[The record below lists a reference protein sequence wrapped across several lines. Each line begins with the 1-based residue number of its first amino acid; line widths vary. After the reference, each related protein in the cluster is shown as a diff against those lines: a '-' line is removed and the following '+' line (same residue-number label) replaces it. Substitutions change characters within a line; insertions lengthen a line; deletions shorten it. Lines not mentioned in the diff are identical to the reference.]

1 MGEGPAL
8 DNLTH
13 SLTGLALSRAGLN
26 RLSPH
31 ATLVL
36 ILAANAPD
44 IDVIAAAGGPLAFLD
59 WHRHI
64 THAAAAAPLMALLP
78 VAIAYA
84 IYRRKLDLGGAYLAS
99 LAGVVSHFLLDLTN
113 VYGVRLAL
121 PFSSTWYRPDILNV
135 VDFWIWALLLFS
147 VAAPALA
154 RLVGSEIGV
163 RERRKYPGRLLPLAT
178 LALISAYIFGR
189 SVLHSRAVNVL
200 ESRIY
205 DGLVPRRAA
214 AFPSPF
220 QPFRW
225 RGLVETE
232 DFYSLYDLHLLA
244 PFDPG
249 AGRVLYRM
257 QPSPAIDAAR
267 ATPEFR
273 RYLAFAQF
281 PFWRVIPV
289 EEPAEAVRVEC
300 MDLRFADPPQARFVA
315 RAIVDRTGRVQRAWF
330 EFGIGVR

>member
-1 MGEGPAL
+1 M
-8 DNLTH
+8 
-13 SLTGLALSRAGLN
+13 
-26 RLSPH
+26 
-31 ATLVL
+31 L

-44 IDVIAAAGGPLAFLD
+44 IDVIAALGGSLAYLD
-59 WHRHI
+59 CHRHI
-64 THAAAAAPLMALLP
+64 THAAAAVPLVALLP

-84 IYRRKLDLGGAYLAS
+84 IYRRQLDLRGAYLAS
-99 LAGVVSHFLLDLTN
+99 LAGVTSHFLLDLTN
-113 VYGVRLAL
+113 IYGVRLAL
-121 PFSSTWYRPDILNV
+121 PFSSAWYRLDALNV

-178 LALISAYIFGR
+178 LALMGAYIFGR
-189 SVLHSRAVNVL
+189 GVLHARAVNVL

-205 DGLVPRRAA
+205 DGVAPRRTA
-214 AFPSPF
+214 AFPGPF

-225 RGLVETE
+225 RGLVETD
-232 DFYSLYDLHLLA
+232 DFYALYDLNLSG

-249 AGRVLYRM
+249 AGRVLYKA
-257 QPSPAIDAAR
+257 QSSPAIEAAR

-281 PFWRVIPV
+281 PFWRVLPAGD
-289 EEPAEAVRVEC
+289 PAEGVRVEC
-300 MDLRFADPPQARFVA
+300 MDLRFADPPRVRFAA
-315 RAIVDRTGRVQRAWF
+315 RAILDRNGRVERAWF
-330 EFGIGVR
+330 EFGAGAR